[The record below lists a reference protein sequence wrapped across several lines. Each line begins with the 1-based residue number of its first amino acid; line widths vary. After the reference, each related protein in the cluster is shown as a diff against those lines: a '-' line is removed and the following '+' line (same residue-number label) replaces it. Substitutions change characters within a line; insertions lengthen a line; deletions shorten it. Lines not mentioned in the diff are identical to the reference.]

1 MPIHDRHEVQEATPH
16 RNVRDVGAPHLIR
29 LRDRLAPQQIRIR
42 LVLRVWLAGSRLL
55 VDRHQPH
62 LAHEPTH
69 TITPDEMSLI
79 SQDVAHLPGA
89 EERQLHEQLVDAL
102 HQRQIVLGLADRLI
116 VIR

>member
-1 MPIHDRHEVQEATPH
+1 
-16 RNVRDVGAPHLIR
+16 
-29 LRDRLAPQQIRIR
+29 
-42 LVLRVWLAGSRLL
+42 
-55 VDRHQPH
+55 
-62 LAHEPTH
+62 
-69 TITPDEMSLI
+69 MSLI